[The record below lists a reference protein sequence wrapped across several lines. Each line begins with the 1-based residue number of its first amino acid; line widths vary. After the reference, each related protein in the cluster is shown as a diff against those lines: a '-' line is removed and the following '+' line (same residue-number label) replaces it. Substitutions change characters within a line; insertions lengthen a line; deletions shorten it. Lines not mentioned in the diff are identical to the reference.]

1 MIGYIGTVL
10 VITQMALLSTGYPPQ
25 TAMMAGLFGAL
36 AFMVHGIRNNDKP
49 IIFVN
54 LAIFGFAF
62 YGVI

>member
-1 MIGYIGTVL
+1 
-10 VITQMALLSTGYPPQ
+10 
-25 TAMMAGLFGAL
+25 MAGLFGAL